1 MSEIEVGTG
10 DEVVTATIGGA
21 GAGSMVGVAGSGRTA
36 TAVAGG
42 GESGVVEAV
51 ATSGLDQVTERWR
64 GALVKGDVVVSAG
77 TGSGLES
84 FCPSVPPSWS
94 SSLDPF
100 LFVQPTFSNLF
111 MMDWD
116 RA

>member
-51 ATSGLDQVTERWR
+51 ATSGLDQVTERAR
-64 GALVKGDVVVSAG
+64 GALVKGDVVV
-77 TGSGLES
+77 
-84 FCPSVPPSWS
+84 
-94 SSLDPF
+94 
-100 LFVQPTFSNLF
+100 
-111 MMDWD
+111 
-116 RA
+116 RAPAPG